1 MTYDAQEQLGSG
13 VQPYEL
19 FLFQGTGLNVPLTSA
34 DRAITYLGN
43 VYVPASIERNE
54 VDQSSEVTSGTIKIF
69 LPKDH
74 PLAQMFIPYLPVSP
88 ITVIVYGSHYT
99 DLDGETVALFTGTVA
114 SARFTDQCELTCTSS
129 QYLLQRKIPMQLYQ
143 SQCAHVF
150 GDAGC
155 TINLADHTYSGTV
168 SAIDATGTVLTVPGF
183 ASIPDS
189 LKSGTLAFA
198 GQLRMIVAHAGAQV
212 TLLSPIVGLIAGSAV
227 AGTAGCALT
236 FSACAVYKNIANFLG
251 FDLIPEVNPFDGS
264 ASVG

>member
-1 MTYDAQEQLGSG
+1 VTYDAQEQLGYG
-13 VQPYEL
+13 AKPYEL
-19 FLFQGTGLNVPLTSA
+19 FLFQGTGLSVPLTSA
-34 DRAITYLGN
+34 DAPISYLGN
-43 VYVPASIERNE
+43 TYVPASIERAE

-88 ITVIVYGSHYT
+88 ISVIVYGSHYT

-129 QYLLQRKIPMQLYQ
+129 QYLLQRKIPKQLYQ

-155 TINLADHTYSGTV
+155 TVNLADHTYDGEV

-183 ASIPDS
+183 ASLPDS
-189 LKSGTLAFA
+189 LTNGYLAFA
-198 GQLRMIVAHAGAQV
+198 GNLRMIVAHAGEQV
-212 TLLSPIVGLIAGSAV
+212 TLLSPIVGLEVGSSV

-236 FSACAVYKNIANFLG
+236 FAACAVYKNIANFLG